1 MFTMYNVICQGEKK
15 LQLKNRILKVVC
27 VMYYI
32 IVRVQGQNVQ
42 SEKAILTKKT
52 PIMEELNARVRSIVR
67 ETKIEAY

>member
-1 MFTMYNVICQGEKK
+1 MFTMYNVSCQGEKK